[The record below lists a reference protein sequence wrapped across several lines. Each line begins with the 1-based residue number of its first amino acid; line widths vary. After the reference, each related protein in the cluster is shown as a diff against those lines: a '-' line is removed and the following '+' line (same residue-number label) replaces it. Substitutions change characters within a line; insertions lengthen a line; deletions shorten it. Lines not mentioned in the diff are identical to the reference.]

1 MPGRRHYLLL
11 TLLLSAPA
19 WSACETVNEQA
30 LQLLDRMS
38 HSLRETSYQGVFTYQ
53 HGSAIQSMRI
63 RHSVQGNMESEEVT
77 RLSGTATRVVRT
89 EHPLDC
95 IHPGHKL
102 VRIGKMYSQSGDN
115 CGIAALYRL
124 TVGGQLRVAGRQAV
138 LLHVVPRDMYRYG
151 YQMALDT
158 DTGLLLKTQTLALD
172 GKVLERFQFADLQ
185 IGNFEGEGTQVDVM
199 HQASHPNHA
208 AQPPA
213 SSDSPDVWQVRWV
226 PEGFVLTDGSPD
238 SRSDKTFTDGLALF
252 TVFLESMT
260 ELTQPGEGRAR
271 QGGTTAYTRGMAVAG
286 RPVLVTVLGE
296 VPIRTARMV
305 ADSVQWSVGG
315 AD

>member
-1 MPGRRHYLLL
+1 MAGGRHFLLL
-11 TLLLSAPA
+11 ALMLSAPA

-30 LQLLDRMS
+30 VQLLDRMS
-38 HSLRETSYQGVFTYQ
+38 HSLRETSYQGIFTYQ
-53 HGSAIQSMRI
+53 HGGTIQSMRI
-63 RHSVQGNMESEEVT
+63 RHSVRGNIESEEVT

-102 VRIGKMYSQSGDN
+102 VRIREVYSQSGDS
-115 CGIAALYRL
+115 CGIAALYQL
-124 TVGGQLRVAGRQAV
+124 KVGGQLRVAGRQAV
-138 LLHVVPRDMYRYG
+138 LLHVLPRDMYRYG

-158 DTGLLLKTQTLALD
+158 DTGLLLKTQTIALD

-185 IGNFEGEGTQVDVM
+185 IGDFEGEGTQVDVM
-199 HQASHPNHA
+199 HHASHPGPA
-208 AQPPA
+208 APPPA
-213 SSDSPDVWQVRWV
+213 SKDLPDLWQVRWV
-226 PEGFVLTDGSPD
+226 PEGFVLTDGAPD
-238 SRSDKTFTDGLALF
+238 SRRDKTFTDGLALF
-252 TVFLESMT
+252 TVFLEAMT

-271 QGGTTAYTRGMAVAG
+271 QGGTTAYTRGMAVEG

-296 VPIRTARMV
+296 VPINTARMV
-305 ADSVQWSVGG
+305 ADSVQWSVGS